1 MARPC
6 KSARVLTDKSQ
17 TTAEINDRI
26 EMEDRIGG
34 GAVRLSPPKRLTK
47 EQKKLWRAIVDGLKD
62 ADILRKLDVYIL
74 EDFVINLDSK
84 MQVENDIRED
94 PSLKYDPH
102 VQAALKLYTSNFY
115 RGCNELSLSP
125 QSRAK
130 IANLSTLSVEDKTA
144 DLMKLLTID
153 LGSGENEY
161 SGL

>member
-17 TTAEINDRI
+17 TKAEIADRI

-34 GAVRLSPPKRLTK
+34 GAVRLNPPKRLTK
-47 EQKKLWRAIVDGLKD
+47 EQKKLWRTIVDGLKD
-62 ADILRKLDVYIL
+62 ADILRKLDTYIL

-84 MQVENDIRED
+84 MQVENDIRDD
-94 PSLKYDPH
+94 PQLKYDPH
-102 VQAALKLYTSNFY
+102 AQAALKLYTSNFY

-130 IANLSTLSVEDKTA
+130 IANLSTLSAEDKTA

-153 LGSGENEY
+153 FGSGEK
-161 SGL
+161 